1 MEKTLRILVALLVVG
16 ALVAMAGCTGDD
28 ACAEEKD
35 QNAKNKCYF
44 DKAVADKTPDLC
56 EQITNNDLKKDCA
69 DQAK

>member
-1 MEKTLRILVALLVVG
+1 MENTLRILVALLVVS
-16 ALVAMAGCTGDD
+16 ALVAMAGCTGGD
-28 ACAEEKD
+28 ACADEKD

-56 EQITNNDLKKDCA
+56 EQITSNDLKKQCA